1 MKSNNGREKVFFLP
15 DGGPAVPGLAA
26 VSGQGVEML
35 AECEIAGPLRQVR
48 GLMYRVTEVVDPT
61 SQIRIVRLG
70 PPSGGTF
77 RFAAG
82 QYAML
87 SFGEHRARP
96 FSLAGRPEDRVL
108 EFHMRHGG
116 GDHAATRLR
125 PGDGVGVEGPFGEAY
140 LREQHA
146 GSILGIAGGTGLA
159 PLLSIVATALARD
172 ADRDIR
178 LYVGARDEGDLYVAP
193 RLHAL
198 AERHRR
204 FRWIPVLSA
213 TGALT
218 GLRTGMV
225 TEALA
230 EDLASGAIGRIA
242 GSKAYF
248 AGPRPMV
255 ATAAALLRGAGIK
268 EGDIHADGLASV
280 Q

>member
-1 MKSNNGREKVFFLP
+1 
-15 DGGPAVPGLAA
+15 
-26 VSGQGVEML
+26 ML
-35 AECEIAGPLRQVR
+35 AECEIAGPLRQVQR
-48 GLMYRVTEVVDPT
+48 PLYRVIEVIDPT
-61 SQIRIVRLG
+61 SQIRIVRLA
-70 PPSGGTF
+70 PPPGSPF

-96 FSLAGRPEDRVL
+96 FSLAGRPEDRML
-108 EFHMRHGG
+108 EFHMRHAAGE
-116 GDHAATRLR
+116 HAVTRLL
-125 PGDGVGVEGPFGEAY
+125 PGDGVGVEGPFGEAF

-146 GSILGIAGGTGLA
+146 GPILGIAGGTGMA
-159 PLLSIVATALARD
+159 PLLSIVTTALARD

-198 AERHRR
+198 AERHPR

-213 TGALT
+213 TGGLT

-230 EDLASGAIGRIA
+230 EDLANGEIARIA

-255 ATAAALLRGAGIK
+255 ATAAALLRAAGIK
-268 EGDIHADGLASV
+268 ECDIHADGLAGGR
-280 Q
+280 